1 MARGKTV
8 LRGEKYGGRGRLS
21 LAGQAFV
28 LQLVVLGLVI
38 GIGAVLAVL
47 DARHNSDVTTSR
59 EVTDVAV
66 TVAHAPSTVE
76 ALHTPN
82 PTALLQPVTERTRLE
97 TGMDFIVVMA
107 PDRTRYTHTMPERIG
122 QPFSGNIDRALAG
135 QTFTETF
142 TGTLGPSIRAVT
154 PVYDNGRII
163 ALVSA
168 GVTRARIGDQV
179 GTQLPLILGVA
190 AAGLAVAAAGSFL
203 LSRRIRRQTH
213 GLAPDE
219 LRTLYEQ
226 HDAVLHSIHEGLV
239 VFGPTGERAEVVN
252 DEARRLLDLPDG
264 MVVRGDLPIS
274 MQRMSWGVVRDEM
287 HVTTD
292 RILLV
297 NQDVV
302 TWERRPIGTVITIRD
317 HTELRT
323 VMGELDSVRGFA
335 ESLRAQAHES
345 ANRLHTVITMVE
357 LGRYREAV
365 EFATAELQLSQALID
380 RLLTAVGDPA
390 LAALLLGKVN
400 QAAERGIEL
409 TITEDT
415 ALDSTAPLSAQ
426 ETVTLVGNLID
437 NAIDA
442 AAEGADGWVEVTVR
456 QQDSNLACDPAGAD
470 PALATELAAAI
481 DTVRSANGDS
491 ALFVRVADS
500 GPGMSAETF
509 ARAAERGY
517 STKADHHG
525 LGLALVH
532 RLVDRHDG
540 VIGTARDPES
550 AVTVTIPRK
559 DAR

>member
-1 MARGKTV
+1 M
-8 LRGEKYGGRGRLS
+8 LRGEKHGDGGRLS

-47 DARHNSDVTTSR
+47 DARHDSDVTTSR

-66 TVAHAPSTVE
+66 TVAQAPSTIE
-76 ALHTPN
+76 ALHTPD
-82 PTALLQPVTERTRLE
+82 PTALLQPVTERTRIR

-107 PDRTRYTHTMPERIG
+107 PDRTRYTHTTPELIG
-122 QPFSGNIDRALAG
+122 QPFSGTIDRALAG
-135 QTFTETF
+135 QTFTETY

-154 PVYDNGRII
+154 PIYDNGRII
-163 ALVSA
+163 GLVSA

-219 LRTLYEQ
+219 LRTMYEQ

-252 DEARRLLDLPDG
+252 DEARRLLDLPAG
-264 MVVRGDLPIS
+264 TVVRGELPIS
-274 MQRMSWGVVRDEM
+274 MQRMSSGVVRDEM

-380 RLLTAVGDPA
+380 RLLTSVGDPA

-415 ALDSTAPLSAQ
+415 ALDSTTPLSAQ

-442 AAEGADGWVEVTVR
+442 ATEGAEGWVEVTVR
-456 QQDSNLACDPAGAD
+456 QQDLAMIAADGPGIGA
-470 PALATELAAAI
+470 ALDSAVELAKAFDA
-481 DTVRSANGDS
+481 VPPANEDS
-491 ALFVRVADS
+491 VLYVRVADS

-532 RLVDRHDG
+532 RLVDRHGG
-540 VIGTARDPES
+540 VIGTERVPES

>member
-1 MARGKTV
+1 
-8 LRGEKYGGRGRLS
+8 
-21 LAGQAFV
+21 
-28 LQLVVLGLVI
+28 
-38 GIGAVLAVL
+38 
-47 DARHNSDVTTSR
+47 
-59 EVTDVAV
+59 
-66 TVAHAPSTVE
+66 
-76 ALHTPN
+76 
-82 PTALLQPVTERTRLE
+82 
-97 TGMDFIVVMA
+97 
-107 PDRTRYTHTMPERIG
+107 
-122 QPFSGNIDRALAG
+122 
-135 QTFTETF
+135 
-142 TGTLGPSIRAVT
+142 
-154 PVYDNGRII
+154 
-163 ALVSA
+163 
-168 GVTRARIGDQV
+168 
-179 GTQLPLILGVA
+179 
-190 AAGLAVAAAGSFL
+190 
-203 LSRRIRRQTH
+203 
-213 GLAPDE
+213 
-219 LRTLYEQ
+219 
-226 HDAVLHSIHEGLV
+226 
-239 VFGPTGERAEVVN
+239 
-252 DEARRLLDLPDG
+252 
-264 MVVRGDLPIS
+264 
-274 MQRMSWGVVRDEM
+274 M

-380 RLLTAVGDPA
+380 RLLASVGDPA

-442 AAEGADGWVEVTVR
+442 AAEGDAGWVEVTVR
-456 QQDSNLACDPAGAD
+456 QH
-470 PALATELAAAI
+470 
-481 DTVRSANGDS
+481 DS
-491 ALFVRVADS
+491 ALYVRVADS
-500 GPGMSAETF
+500 GPGMSAEAFT
-509 ARAAERGY
+509 RAAERGY
-517 STKADHHG
+517 STKADHQG

-532 RLVDRHDG
+532 RLVDRHGG
-540 VIGTARDPES
+540 VIGTERDPES
-550 AVTVTIPRK
+550 AVTVTIPRE